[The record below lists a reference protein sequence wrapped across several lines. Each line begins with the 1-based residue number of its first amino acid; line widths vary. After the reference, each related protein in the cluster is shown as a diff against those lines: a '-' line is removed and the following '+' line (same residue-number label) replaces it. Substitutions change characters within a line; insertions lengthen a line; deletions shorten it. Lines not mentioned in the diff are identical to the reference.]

1 MKTLMEKE
9 IEKVIKKYLIYQKK
23 YGLNKYSE

>member
-1 MKTLMEKE
+1 MKILMEKE
-9 IEKVIKKYLIYQKK
+9 IEKVVKNYLIHQKK